1 MTGADLEN
9 HLEGYLE
16 LRRALGFEMRIEGRL
31 LRDFLTFLQGR
42 TLAEPLIA
50 QAAVEWAS
58 SRGGS
63 KYQAGRLSMAR
74 CFLAHLRA
82 YLPGIQVPATTMI
95 PSGVRPTPYI
105 YSEAQ
110 IAALMRE
117 ASALKPAG
125 SLRPHTYATLIGLLA
140 SCGLRPGEAVRLR
153 DADVEMEATP
163 PRLVIRET
171 KFRKSRLVPVDSS
184 TADALRSY
192 ASTRK
197 RLGYDNLSQTFLVS
211 ESGAPLAYSTVGAT
225 FLDIARRLG
234 IHGMAPSHGGPNLRC
249 LRHTFAVRRLLGW
262 YSQGMDVNK
271 LLPQLSV
278 YLGHAKPQNTYWYLT
293 ATPELLR
300 KAGSRFESY
309 ADQRTEL

>member
-9 HLEGYLE
+9 HLERYLE
-16 LRRALGFEMRIEGRL
+16 LRRALGFEMRVEGRL
-31 LRDFLTFLQGR
+31 LRDFLTFLQRR
-42 TLAEPLIA
+42 TLAESLIA

-74 CFLAHLRA
+74 CFLVHLRA
-82 YLPGIQVPATTMI
+82 HLPGIQVPATAMI

-153 DADVEMEATP
+153 DADVETEATP

-171 KFRKSRLVPVDSS
+171 KFRKTRLVPVDSS

-192 ASTRK
+192 ASMRK
-197 RLGYDNLSQTFLVS
+197 RLGYDDLTPTFFVS

-225 FLDIARRLG
+225 FLDIVRRLG
-234 IHGMAPSHGGPNLRC
+234 IHGMARSHGPNLRC
-249 LRHTFAVRRLLGW
+249 LRHTFAVRRLLHW

-300 KAGSRFESY
+300 KAGTRFESY
-309 ADQRTEL
+309 ADQRPEL

>member
-1 MTGADLEN
+1 
-9 HLEGYLE
+9 
-16 LRRALGFEMRIEGRL
+16 
-31 LRDFLTFLQGR
+31 
-42 TLAEPLIA
+42 
-50 QAAVEWAS
+50 
-58 SRGGS
+58 
-63 KYQAGRLSMAR
+63 
-74 CFLAHLRA
+74 
-82 YLPGIQVPATTMI
+82 MI

-249 LRHTFAVRRLLGW
+249 LRHTFAVRRLLSW

>member
-1 MTGADLEN
+1 MTGADLQN
-9 HLEGYLE
+9 HLERYLE
-16 LRRALGFEMRIEGRL
+16 LRRALGFEMQVESRL
-31 LRDFLTFLQGR
+31 LRDFLTFLHGR
-42 TLAEPLIA
+42 TPTEPLMA

-58 SRGGS
+58 SRGGPNWQS
-63 KYQAGRLSMAR
+63 KRLSMAR
-74 CFLAHLRA
+74 CFLVHLRA
-82 YLPGIQVPATTMI
+82 HLPGIQVPAPGVI
-95 PSGVRPTPYI
+95 PGGVRPTPYI
-105 YSEAQ
+105 YSETQ
-110 IAALMRE
+110 IATLMKE
-117 ASALKPAG
+117 ARALKPTG

-197 RLGYDNLSQTFLVS
+197 RLGYDGLARTFFVS
-211 ESGAPLAYSTVGAT
+211 ECGAPLAYSTVGAT
-225 FLDIARRLG
+225 FLNIVRRLG
-234 IHGMAPSHGGPNLRC
+234 IHGMDRSHGPNLRC
-249 LRHTFAVRRLLGW
+249 LRHTFAVRRLLTW

-271 LLPQLSV
+271 LLPDLSV

-293 ATPELLR
+293 ATPDLLR
-300 KAGSRFESY
+300 NAGSRFESF
-309 ADQRTEL
+309 ANQRGEL

>member
-1 MTGADLEN
+1 MTGADLKN
-9 HLEGYLE
+9 HLERYLE

-31 LRDFLTFLQGR
+31 LHDFLTFLQGR
-42 TLAEPLIA
+42 TLTEPLLA
-50 QAAVEWAS
+50 QAAIEWAS

-82 YLPGIQVPATTMI
+82 YLPGIQVPATSMI
-95 PSGVRPTPYI
+95 PSGVRPTPHI

-117 ASALKPAG
+117 ASVLKPAG

-171 KFRKSRLVPVDSS
+171 KFRKSRLVPVESS

-225 FLDIARRLG
+225 FLDIVRRLG
-234 IHGMAPSHGGPNLRC
+234 IHGVDRSHGPNLRC
-249 LRHTFAVRRLLGW
+249 LRHTFAVRRILGW
-262 YSQGMDVNK
+262 YGQGMDVNK

-300 KAGSRFESY
+300 RAGSRFESY
-309 ADQRTEL
+309 ADQRPEL